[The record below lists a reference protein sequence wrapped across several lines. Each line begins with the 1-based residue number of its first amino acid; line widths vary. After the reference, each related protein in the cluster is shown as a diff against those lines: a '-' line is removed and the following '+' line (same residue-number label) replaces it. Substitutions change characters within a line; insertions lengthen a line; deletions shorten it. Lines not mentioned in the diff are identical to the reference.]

1 MLETDYTYSGLGT
14 RSAQT
19 NQSMQSCATPI
30 KGVIV
35 KGGRNPGGNIV
46 AVTLGDNQIMTKGS
60 AEQFASKAG
69 ALVIQS
75 SKSKSSPKTQGF

>member
-1 MLETDYTYSGLGT
+1 MAVT
-14 RSAQT
+14 
-19 NQSMQSCATPI
+19 
-30 KGVIV
+30 V
-35 KGGRNPGGNIV
+35 GGNQV
-46 AVTLGDNQIMTKGS
+46 MTKGS